1 MKKETVG
8 SVALDLMQKT
18 PESRNP
24 MEIQKEM
31 QSEYLKELITCV
43 EDHKKIYKNNFFI
56 VVITKNEKLMPNVFR
71 NYFFAR
77 ETCPTPDYDQSVY
90 RYVRA
95 DEAVEYIWTIPSR
108 DTCHHLKDNALYVA
122 PEERDLLNFV
132 LQFAD
137 KSLYKLA
144 KKLNKEEEKSNLI
157 VKG

>member
-8 SVALDLMQKT
+8 KVASDLMQKA

-24 MEIQKEM
+24 MEIQREM
-31 QSEYLKELITCV
+31 QKEYIDELIKCV
-43 EDHKKIYKNNFFI
+43 NDHKSKYHGNFFI

-77 ETCPTPDYDQSVY
+77 QTCPTPDYDQSVF

-95 DEAVEYIWTIPSR
+95 DEAIDYIWTIPSR
-108 DTCHHLKDNALYVA
+108 DTCHHLKENALYVA
-122 PEERDLLNFV
+122 PEERELLSFV
-132 LQFAD
+132 LQFSD
-137 KSLYKLA
+137 KTLYKLA

-157 VKG
+157 VKE